1 MSQAKTR
8 TNFSEAPVNVK
19 LLLIGNSS
27 VGKSSLIRRFSDEQ
41 FLPEDKASA
50 TVGIDFIVHKI
61 EVNNRKV
68 KLIIWVCHTVFQLV
82 SSYVLHSTDN
92 TRTRPEWNGFV
103 Q

>member
-1 MSQAKTR
+1 MRAKS
-8 TNFSEAPVNVK
+8 SEATVNVE
-19 LLLIGNSS
+19 LPLIGNSGT
-27 VGKSSLIRRFSDEQ
+27 GKSSLIRRFSDEQ

-50 TVGIDFIVHKI
+50 TVGIDFIVHKM

-68 KLIIWVCHTVFQLV
+68 KLIIWVCHIIFQLV
-82 SSYVLHSTDN
+82 SSYVPHSTDN